1 MRVPA
6 RRAQPGLNFILIT
19 IRKRALHGLDHLI
32 ALPTALRAAE
42 TLRTMPEPYDTWD
55 EEGEDDTE
63 YDHPSQA
70 TVTLI
75 HLVGY

>member
-6 RRAQPGLNFILIT
+6 RRAQPGFRFILIAV
-19 IRKRALHGLDHLI
+19 RKRGLHGLDHLI
-32 ALPTALRAAE
+32 ALPTALRAAVP
-42 TLRTMPEPYDTWD
+42 LRAIPEPYDTRN